1 MAKDDPKKI
10 IKEVG
15 DLSTQISRD
24 ISSLSAT
31 LNAEAQRIATALG
44 TSANS
49 YRDNLNSVKDLSK
62 SLAGIN
68 EKSLKSSR
76 ERSSIETKI
85 LNTQKEITRLE
96 RLKSS
101 ILREATTAT
110 AARRRELLKITNLLE
125 KGIEYSKDQID
136 ATEKLKKLYIDI
148 ERNLGL
154 TGKLLEGIN
163 KIPILNKFLDVKKAI
178 AEANEEA
185 AKFTGNRWSVFAVAI
200 KSLGKSLITNL
211 TDPLTLLTAA
221 GGALSIMYRFFT
233 DFDKRAVSIG
243 RHFGALPSSARQ
255 TAIELKQIA
264 ASSGDLLSTTGNLT
278 EAFMALN
285 DIAGTYA
292 NFGKETLE
300 TYNGL
305 VKGLGLSK
313 EAVEAQYKISVLQ
326 NKTFK
331 QTTIDLAGRLAV
343 SKSINK
349 LAISDKEIYE
359 SIAKTTALQRIN
371 LRGSNQQLIDSVVNV
386 KKLGASFED
395 LKSISSS
402 LLQFETSISS
412 ELEAELLTGKQ
423 LNLERARA
431 AALSNDQAAL
441 AAEIATQVG
450 TASEFGQKNVIQQ
463 EALANAFGL
472 SAERMAEMLENQELL
487 NAANK
492 LGAKDV
498 SDLARQYA
506 LAADKEA
513 FLARIGD
520 DRLKSQVQNITF
532 QEKLNNLVE
541 KLKDYFVVYLEP
553 VFAKLLNKFDA
564 FVRNGG
570 LKTLA
575 ETAKDVANFAVTIGK
590 ALVGPV
596 GKILLGLGALAAL
609 RTLVT
614 GIPVRIV
621 GAGGGMG
628 GGGGL
633 MSSFYQS
640 GTAGTP
646 GKFYKGGQF
655 TPGGGRAPAG
665 GIMVGGTPGTKGKL
679 TGMGAGAI
687 GLGATIA
694 GEAIGGNAGNLLSS
708 AGQGAML
715 GSIAGPWG
723 ALVGAVG
730 GLALSGLSILKKS
743 EEERLNKESAAKLE
757 ADPYMAQ
764 SRRLQENQAKADEI
778 ISRYNSITGVS
789 SDDRNLR
796 VLEDISS
803 KLSNVS
809 VVKIDENKLVNVVA
823 DRSSYQQETT
833 QGRNV

>member
-15 DLSTQISRD
+15 DISAQISRD
-24 ISSLSAT
+24 ISNISAN

-49 YRDNLNSVKDLSK
+49 YRDNLNSVKDLSR
-62 SLAGIN
+62 SLAGLN
-68 EKSLKSSR
+68 DKSLKSAK

-125 KGIEYSKDQID
+125 KGIEASKDQID
-136 ATEKLKKLYIDI
+136 ATEKLKRLYIDI
-148 ERNLGL
+148 NRNLGL

-163 KIPILNKFLDVKKAI
+163 KIPILNTFLNVKKAI
-178 AEANEEA
+178 ADANDEA

-221 GGALSIMYRFFT
+221 GGVLSIMYKLFT
-233 DFDKRAVSIG
+233 DFDKRAVAIG
-243 RHFGALPSSARQ
+243 RHFATLPSSARQ
-255 TAIELKQIA
+255 TTIEMKKIA

-285 DIAGTYA
+285 DYAGTYA

-305 VKGLGLSK
+305 AKGLGLSK
-313 EAVEAQYKISVLQ
+313 ESIEAQYKISVLQ

-349 LAISDKEIYE
+349 LAISDKTIYE

-371 LRGSNQQLIDSVVNV
+371 LRGSNQQLIDSVINV

-395 LKSISSS
+395 LKSISNS
-402 LLQFETSISS
+402 LLQFETSIAS

-423 LNLERARA
+423 LNLEKARA

-450 TASEFGQKNVIQQ
+450 TASEFGKRNVIQQ

-487 NAANK
+487 NAANR
-492 LGAKDV
+492 LGAADV
-498 SDLARQYA
+498 TTLAKQYA
-506 LAADKEA
+506 EAADKEA

-520 DRLKSQVQNITF
+520 DRLKQQVQNITF

-590 ALVGPV
+590 ALIGPV

-621 GAGGGMG
+621 GGGGMG

-665 GIMVGGTPGTKGKL
+665 GIMMGGTAATKGRL

-687 GLGATIA
+687 GLGATMA
-694 GEAIGGNAGNLLSS
+694 GEAIGGVGGNLLSS
-708 AGQGAML
+708 AGQGAMV
-715 GSIAGPWG
+715 GSLAGPWG
-723 ALVGAVG
+723 ALIGAVG
-730 GLALSGLSILKKS
+730 GLALSGLSIIKKS

-757 ADPYMAQ
+757 SDPAFTS
-764 SRRLQENQAKADEI
+764 SRRIQENQAKADEI

-823 DRSSYQQETT
+823 NRSSYQQETT
-833 QGRNV
+833 QGRNT